1 MFAHYANE
9 MGEELMQRGHW
20 GSRLGFILAATGSA
34 VGLGN
39 IWKFPYT
46 VGNNGGGVFLVVYLA
61 IVLTIGVS
69 VMLAEFSIGRA
80 SERSPVGA
88 FTRLRGG
95 LWPAAG
101 FLGVVASF
109 AILSFYSVVGGW
121 TIAYVVKSASG
132 LIATADTDTLGGLFG
147 GFISSS
153 VEPIV
158 YHSIFMALTMGVVL
172 GGVHKGIERTC
183 KVLLPMLFIILIVLA
198 VRSVTLPGA
207 MEGLA
212 FYLVPDFSKINADV
226 IGNALGQAFFSLS
239 LGMGAMITYG
249 SYLSQKENLSQA
261 AIWVTLADMS
271 VAVISGLV
279 ILPAVFAFG
288 FDPTEGPGL
297 VFITLPAVFG
307 QIPAGVIFA
316 VMFFILLA
324 IAALTS
330 SVSLLEVVIAY
341 LIDEKKMR
349 RAPAAIVSGTLI
361 FVVGIACSLSM
372 GVWSGFTIAGRN
384 IFDFMDYTSSNVM
397 LPVGGIAISLF
408 VGWVI
413 LPRATQEAT
422 SQGAHPFF
430 WVKGWQ
436 FVCRYVAPVAIT
448 WILISGI

>member
-1 MFAHYANE
+1 
-9 MGEELMQRGHW
+9 MQRGHW

-39 IWKFPYT
+39 VWKFPYT
-46 VGNNGGGVFLVVYLA
+46 VGNNGGGAFLIVYLA

-80 SERSPVGA
+80 AERSPVGA
-88 FTRLRGG
+88 FSKLKGG
-95 LWPAAG
+95 YWPAAG
-101 FLGVVASF
+101 FLGVIASF

-121 TIAYVVKSASG
+121 TIAYIFKSASG
-132 LIATADTDTLGGLFG
+132 LFATADAETLGGLFG
-147 GFISSS
+147 GFISSTA
-153 VEPIV
+153 EPLV
-158 YHSIFMALTMGVVL
+158 YHAVFMALTMGVVL

-183 KVLLPMLFIILIVLA
+183 TVLLPMLFIILVILA
-198 VRSVTLPGA
+198 IRSVTLPGA

-226 IGNALGQAFFSLS
+226 VGNALGQAFFSLS
-239 LGMGAMITYG
+239 LGMGALITYG
-249 SYLSQKENLSQA
+249 SYLSHKENLSRA

-307 QIPAGVIFA
+307 QMPAGVVFA
-316 VMFFILLA
+316 VLFFMLLT

-341 LIDEKKMR
+341 LIDERKMR
-349 RAPAAIVSGTLI
+349 RAPAAIGAGTLI
-361 FVVGIACSLSM
+361 FIVGIACSLSM
-372 GVWSGFTIAGRN
+372 GVWSDFTIAGMN
-384 IFDFMDYTSSNVM
+384 IFDFMDYSSSNVM

-422 SQGAHPFF
+422 SQGTQPFV

-436 FVCRYVAPVAIT
+436 FICRYVAPIAIA

>member
-1 MFAHYANE
+1 
-9 MGEELMQRGHW
+9 MQRGHW

-46 VGNNGGGVFLVVYLA
+46 AGNNGGGAFLIVYLA

-80 SERSPVGA
+80 AERSPVGA
-88 FTRLRGG
+88 FAKLKGG
-95 LWPAAG
+95 SWPIVG
-101 FLGVVASF
+101 FLGVIASV

-121 TIAYVVKSASG
+121 TIAYIVKSAGG
-132 LIATADTDTLGGLFG
+132 LLSTSDPDALGSLFG
-147 GFISSS
+147 GFISNP

-158 YHSIFMALTMGVVL
+158 YHAIFMALTMGVVL
-172 GGVHKGIERTC
+172 AGVHKGIERTC
-183 KVLLPMLFIILIVLA
+183 EILLPLLLVILVVLA
-198 VRSVTLPGA
+198 IRSITLPGA
-207 MEGLA
+207 MEGVA
-212 FYLVPDFSKINADV
+212 FYLVPDFSKINYGLV
-226 IGNALGQAFFSLS
+226 NNALGQAFFSLS

-249 SYLSQKENLSQA
+249 SYLSHKENISRA

-271 VAVISGLV
+271 VAVIAGLV

-307 QIPAGVIFA
+307 QMPAGVVFA
-316 VMFFILLA
+316 VLFFVLLT

-341 LIDEKKMR
+341 LIDERKMR
-349 RAPAAIVSGTLI
+349 RPPAAIGAGLFI
-361 FVVGIACSLSM
+361 FVIGIACSLSM
-372 GVWSGFTIAGRN
+372 GPWGGFTIAGKN
-384 IFDFMDYTSSNVM
+384 IFDLMDYSSSNVM
-397 LPVGGIAISLF
+397 LPLGGIAVSLF

-422 SQGAHPFF
+422 SQGAHPFV
-430 WVKGWQ
+430 WMKAWQ
-436 FVCRYVAPVAIT
+436 FICRYVAPVAIA
-448 WILISGI
+448 WILVPEPIKNFIFGP

>member
-1 MFAHYANE
+1 
-9 MGEELMQRGHW
+9 MQRGHW

-46 VGNNGGGVFLVVYLA
+46 VGNNGGGAFLIVYLA
-61 IVLTIGVS
+61 IVFTIGVS
-69 VMLAEFSIGRA
+69 VMLSEFAIGRA
-80 SERSPVGA
+80 AERSPVGA
-88 FTRLRGG
+88 FAKLKGG
-95 LWPAAG
+95 AWPAVG
-101 FLGVVASF
+101 FMGVIAST

-121 TIAYVVKSASG
+121 TIAYIIKSVGGILTTS
-132 LIATADTDTLGGLFG
+132 DPDTLGGLFS
-147 GFISSS
+147 GFISSPI
-153 VEPIV
+153 EPII
-158 YHSIFMALTMGVVL
+158 YHAIFMALTVGVVL
-172 GGVHKGIERTC
+172 AGVHKGIERSC
-183 KVLLPMLFIILIVLA
+183 EILLPLLFVILVILA

-207 MEGLA
+207 MEGVA
-212 FYLVPDFSKINADV
+212 FYLVPDFSKINATV
-226 IGNALGQAFFSLS
+226 VGYALGQAFFSLS

-249 SYLSQKENLSQA
+249 SYLSHRENLSQA

-271 VAVISGLV
+271 VAVIAGLV

-307 QIPAGVIFA
+307 QMPAGAVFA
-316 VMFFILLA
+316 VLFFVLLT

-330 SVSLLEVVIAY
+330 SVSLLEVVITY
-341 LIDEKKMR
+341 LIDERKAR
-349 RAPAAIVSGTLI
+349 RAPAAFGAGALI
-361 FVVGIACSLSM
+361 FTIGIACSLSM
-372 GVWSGFTIAGRN
+372 GPWGGFTIAGKN
-384 IFDFMDYTSSNVM
+384 IFDFLDYASSNLM

-422 SQGAHPFF
+422 SHGVHPFV
-430 WVKGWQ
+430 WVKLWQ
-436 FVCRYVAPVAIT
+436 FICRYVAPVAIV